1 MTGKIFRY
9 SFLLGV
15 LVLLICGGLFFAL
28 QYRQNLDETAQL
40 VQDEMVFLAEGVE
53 NGGVDYL
60 KNLSTERELTWINA
74 EGTVRYDNHYAN
86 LPDQSDLPEV
96 RDALASGSGSASRI
110 ASMPTP
116 S

>member
-40 VQDEMVFLAEGVE
+40 VQDEILIKAHHTLGS
-53 NGGVDYL
+53 
-60 KNLSTERELTWINA
+60 KKK
-74 EGTVRYDNHYAN
+74 
-86 LPDQSDLPEV
+86 
-96 RDALASGSGSASRI
+96 LASRS
-110 ASMPTP
+110 
-116 S
+116 